1 MNFTFRDKTVTREFR
16 LALAQALPGL
26 GDNKSYWRFL
36 SYLLFGTY
44 TNDEGHLLLARE
56 VVAAME
62 DKVADQHYKA
72 LRFID
77 QFRENVIGFEIEDY
91 VLHFDKDQRR
101 VRTLKSLRLPA
112 EVDAVVKAE
121 RRSKGSD
128 RVYMSTGNVCLRK
141 HMSAARKVD
150 REEAEQRA
158 LDKYIAPQTALL
170 LGYMNS
176 LPPNRFTSALR
187 HLPEAIE
194 AAEKLTDAE
203 NQLNLLHAIR
213 EHCQPFY
220 IPAEATSRV
229 FALGGSIN
237 GLHHDLRAIMSQDWM
252 TADLKSAQ
260 LAIVAR
266 VWGIP
271 ELDEYLSSGRK
282 VWPELTAQ
290 IGLPFTPFGKK
301 IVKDALYAA
310 VYGAGEERMISDLA
324 SALMDTRLNGEQ
336 AFRDL
341 KKHPVV
347 KTLLSAR
354 KRQLA
359 KIRGEKGGTDS
370 FGRVFTLQYRNVPGK
385 QFQYDNSRS
394 ILASIS
400 QSYELSILMPILE
413 LALGQQ
419 FQSHGFTVVQW
430 LHDGVSFDVH
440 DKADLKEWL
449 QRLATLVK
457 DQADSLG
464 INTELEF
471 SRYGE

>member
-26 GDNKSYWRFL
+26 RDNKPHWRFL

-44 TNDEGHLLLARE
+44 TNDEGQLMLARE

-62 DKVADQHYKA
+62 GKVADQHYNA
-72 LRFID
+72 LRFLD
-77 QFRENVIGFEIEDY
+77 EFRASVLDFEIEDY

-101 VRTLKSLRLPA
+101 VRTLKSLTLPA
-112 EVDAVVKAE
+112 EVDALVKAE
-121 RRSKGSD
+121 RRSKGGD
-128 RVYMSTGNVCLRK
+128 RVFMSTGNVCLRK
-141 HMSAARKVD
+141 HVSAARKAD
-150 REEAEQRA
+150 REEAKRRA

-176 LPPNRFTSALR
+176 LSPNRFTSALR
-187 HLPEAIE
+187 HLPEAME

-203 NQLNLLHAIR
+203 NQLNLLHTIR

-220 IPAEATSRV
+220 IPAEATSRI
-229 FALGGSIN
+229 FALGASIN

-260 LAIVAR
+260 LAIVAK

-271 ELDEYLSSGRK
+271 ELDEYLRSGRK
-282 VWPELTAQ
+282 IWSELTAQ

-324 SALMDTRLNGEQ
+324 SALKDTRLKGEQ

-341 KKHPVV
+341 KEHAVV

-359 KIRGEKGGTDS
+359 KIRSEKGGADA

-385 QFQYDNSRS
+385 PFQYDNSRS
-394 ILASIS
+394 ILATVS
-400 QSYELSILMPILE
+400 QSYELLILMPILE

-440 DKADLKEWL
+440 DKADVNDWM
-449 QRLATLVK
+449 QRLAPLIK

-464 INTELEF
+464 VNTELEF